1 MIVSVSLGKATERI
15 YKRINK
21 IRKYGWFSKD
31 VQQMLTKRYG
41 EEKKELLAELNQKQE
56 DRNKL
61 EEQIKQLAKRINK
74 IK

>member
-1 MIVSVSLGKATERI
+1 MIVSVSLDKATERI

-21 IRKYGWFSKD
+21 IRDYGWFSKD
-31 VQQMLTKRYG
+31 VQQMLIKRYG
-41 EEKKELLAELNQKQE
+41 EEKKELIAELNQKQLE
-56 DRNKL
+56 RNKL